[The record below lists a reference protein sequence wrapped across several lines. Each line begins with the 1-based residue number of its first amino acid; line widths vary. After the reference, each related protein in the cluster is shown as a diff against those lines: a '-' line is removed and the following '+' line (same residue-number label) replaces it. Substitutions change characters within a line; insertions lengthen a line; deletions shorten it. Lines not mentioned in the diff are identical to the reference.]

1 MKGLRVILLGC
12 LWMMGCGAL
21 PETGEDS
28 PMIQVP
34 IALNIKQ
41 SVLDTLDKISLTVT
55 GPGMATLTKDLTP
68 PFTSPV
74 AFNVSVP
81 TGSDRIFT
89 VKSRV
94 TEDFLIGYQGSI
106 TSDVASSGGT
116 VTINLQYIN
125 FALDGSSDTVGQNQI
140 DISTFE
146 FGVNTNGTSVTTD
159 DRVMLDI
166 DFVNPIPTFLWAVV
180 IEVDTDAK
188 STTGSTRTRIDK
200 LRGSLASGFSAGSE
214 LYLVVE
220 DTFQG
225 VVISLFDGNDASV
238 SLPQQTSALTATLD
252 TSHTLLTVSI
262 DLAVFKSLIDAD
274 GVGHLNILT
283 GTKVSS
289 TPLLLPDF
297 TGFSTDD
304 ILISSTTVPTVK
316 YQIGFDLSG
325 L

>member
-1 MKGLRVILLGC
+1 MKRSHLLISSFLILLTA
-12 LWMMGCGAL
+12 GCGAQD
-21 PETGEDS
+21 TTDDT
-28 PMIQVP
+28 MVQVP
-34 IALNIKQ
+34 VALTMKD
-41 SVLDTLDKISLTVT
+41 SVLDTLDKISLRVSGANMTSIT
-55 GPGMATLTKDLTP
+55 SSLTA
-68 PFTSPV
+68 PFTNPV
-74 AFNVSVP
+74 RFNVDVP
-81 TGSDRIFT
+81 TGSSRIFQVT
-89 VKSRV
+89 ARV
-94 TEDFLIGYQGSI
+94 AEDPLIGYQKSV
-106 TSDVASSGGT
+106 TTDVSSGSGT

-146 FGVNTNGTSVTTD
+146 FGVNTNGTAVTTD

-166 DFVNPIPTFLWAVV
+166 NFINPIPTFLWVVV

-188 STTGSTRTRIDK
+188 ATTGSTRTRIDK
-200 LRGSLASGFSAGSE
+200 LKGSLTSGFSAGSE

-225 VVISLFDGNDASV
+225 VVMSLFDGNDTAI
-238 SLPQQTSALTATLD
+238 SLPQTSALTATLD
-252 TSHTLLTVSI
+252 TSHTILTVSI

-274 GVGHLNILT
+274 GTGNLNILT

-289 TPLLLPDF
+289 TALSLPDF

-304 ILISSTTVPTVK
+304 ILISSTTSPTVK